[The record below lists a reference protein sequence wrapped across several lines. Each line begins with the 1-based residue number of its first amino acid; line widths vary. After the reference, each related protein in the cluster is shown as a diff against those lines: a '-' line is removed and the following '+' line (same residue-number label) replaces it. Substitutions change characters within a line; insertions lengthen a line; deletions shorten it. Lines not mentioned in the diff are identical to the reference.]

1 MAAYTWKPSS
11 HMSGDAQAFGEV
23 CERLE
28 ELGELTPKR
37 VVDAARSEESP
48 IHGMFEWDDAIAGE
62 KYRETQAY
70 KGLRSIQIVVKGS
83 AEPTRA
89 YFPIAIN
96 DEEPTYRS
104 VEVILRDANGREAL
118 LASAMAELTSFKR
131 KYAQLDEL
139 ADVFAAIDEVTAIE
153 RVA

>member
-1 MAAYTWKPSS
+1 MSAYIWKPSS

-23 CERLE
+23 CEQLE
-28 ELGELTPKR
+28 ESGELTPQR
-37 VVDAARSEESP
+37 VVDAARSEDSP

-83 AEPTRA
+83 AGPTRA
-89 YFPIAIN
+89 YYPISLS

-104 VEVILRDANGREAL
+104 IEVILRDANGRDAL
-118 LASAMAELTSFKR
+118 LANAIAELKSFER

-139 ADVFAAIDEVTAIE
+139 ADVFAVEPVSE
-153 RVA
+153 